1 MRLELITIVLAL
13 ALPAFEASSP
23 PDVAAALTRGLQPLL
38 DQQAQQTD
46 AGVVLAFRGAD
57 GTTLEMAAGKVRR
70 GVSGYGTP
78 VRPVKSSD
86 PMMWGS
92 ITKMY
97 TAAGVLRLVERGV
110 VGLDDYAAQHVD
122 QVLSAQIG
130 ENMTSLFG
138 AEAAQITV
146 PHATS
151 ASQWASA
158 R

>member
-1 MRLELITIVLAL
+1 MTGEMRLELITIVLAL

-23 PDVAAALTRGLQPLL
+23 PDVAAALTRVLQPLL

-92 ITKMY
+92 ITKIV
-97 TAAGVLRLVERGV
+97 TGTGVLQLVAQGKIALSDRAHVYVDPLLARL
-110 VGLDDYAAQHVD
+110 
-122 QVLSAQIG
+122 
-130 ENMTSLFG
+130 
-138 AEAAQITV
+138 
-146 PHATS
+146 
-151 ASQWASA
+151 ASA
-158 R
+158 